1 MTQSTIPAS
10 FSEIR
15 LGPTRI
21 WVRKGYEPWAS
32 VLAGDGSVPAE
43 ATVEG
48 GRAAHPVIALP
59 SGERVVVRRYRRGGA
74 MRHLN
79 PDLYFAG
86 HRALEELVAT
96 ERALA
101 GGVRAPRVLA
111 GTERREGAGYHAWL
125 ATAWIPGTLDGA
137 SWLAAAG
144 GRERAAALADA
155 GRQIARMHA
164 SGVGH
169 PDLNLRNL
177 LIRPAG
183 PDTAAPGAGAADG
196 SGPEVYLIDFDRAR
210 LYPGPT
216 PAGRRV
222 RDLLRLERSVRKLDA
237 RIIPAEWEALRS
249 GYGAAW
255 PLRGSLG

>member
-1 MTQSTIPAS
+1 MTYVTIPPS
-10 FSEIR
+10 FSEVR
-15 LGPTRI
+15 FGPTRI
-21 WVRKGYEPWAS
+21 WVRKGYEAWAA
-32 VLAGDGSVPAE
+32 VLGGDGSVTAE
-43 ATVEG
+43 ATVRG
-48 GRAAHPVIALP
+48 GRAEHPVIALP

-79 PDLYFAG
+79 QDLYFAG
-86 HRALEELVAT
+86 HRAMEELVAT

-111 GTERREGAGYHAWL
+111 GAERREGAGYHAWL
-125 ATAWIPGTLDGA
+125 ATSWIPGALDGA
-137 SWLAAAG
+137 SWLAG
-144 GRERAAALADA
+144 SGRREREAALADA

-177 LIRPAG
+177 LVRAPEAG
-183 PDTAAPGAGAADG
+183 TAASGAGAAE
-196 SGPEVYLIDFDRAR
+196 GPEVFLIDFDRAR

-216 PAGRRV
+216 PPGRRI
-222 RDLLRLERSVRKLDA
+222 RDLLRLERSARKLDA
-237 RIIPAEWEALRS
+237 GITPAEWESLRS

-255 PLRGSLG
+255 PLRGPLG